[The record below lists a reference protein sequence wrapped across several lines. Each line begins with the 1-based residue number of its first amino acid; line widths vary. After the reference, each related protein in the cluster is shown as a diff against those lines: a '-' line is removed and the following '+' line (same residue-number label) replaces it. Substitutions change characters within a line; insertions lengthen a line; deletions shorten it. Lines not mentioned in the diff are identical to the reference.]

1 MGLCRASVSDADT
14 RRFTERSGGDASDT
28 DGQPA
33 RASKRER
40 TSQTPYN
47 STQMSVL
54 GIGVDLVECARIQ
67 RSIERFGDR
76 FLHRVFTDG
85 EIEYSM
91 SMKFPARHLAA
102 RFAAKEAVSKAFG
115 TGIGKAMGWRDID
128 VRKKESGEPFLVFSG
143 PAKEL
148 AARRGVTSA
157 LITLSHTEHHAM
169 ASVVLEGATSQ
180 PD

>member
-1 MGLCRASVSDADT
+1 
-14 RRFTERSGGDASDT
+14 
-28 DGQPA
+28 
-33 RASKRER
+33 
-40 TSQTPYN
+40 
-47 STQMSVL
+47 MSVL

-67 RSIERFGDR
+67 HSIDRFGER

-85 EIEYSM
+85 EIEYSI

-128 VRKKESGEPFLVFSG
+128 IGKKPSGEPFLVFARG
-143 PAKEL
+143 AKKLAKE
-148 AARRGVTSA
+148 RGVSNA

-169 ASVVLEGATSQ
+169 ACVVLDGK
-180 PD
+180 D

>member
-1 MGLCRASVSDADT
+1 
-14 RRFTERSGGDASDT
+14 
-28 DGQPA
+28 
-33 RASKRER
+33 
-40 TSQTPYN
+40 
-47 STQMSVL
+47 MSVL
-54 GIGVDLVECARIQ
+54 GIGVDLVECARIE

-128 VRKKESGEPFLVFSG
+128 VRKKPSGEPFLVFSDG
-143 PAKEL
+143 ADKLAK
-148 AARRGVTSA
+148 ARGVTNA
-157 LITLSHTEHHAM
+157 LITLSHSDQHAV
-169 ASVVLEGATSQ
+169 ATIVLEGER
-180 PD
+180 

>member
-1 MGLCRASVSDADT
+1 
-14 RRFTERSGGDASDT
+14 
-28 DGQPA
+28 
-33 RASKRER
+33 
-40 TSQTPYN
+40 
-47 STQMSVL
+47 MSVL

-67 RSIERFGDR
+67 HSIDRFGDR

-128 VRKKESGEPFLVFSG
+128 IRKKPSGEPFLVFSG
-143 PAKEL
+143 PAQEL
-148 AARRGVTSA
+148 AAARGVGSA
-157 LITLSHTEHHAM
+157 LITLSHTELHAM
-169 ASVVLEGATSQ
+169 AVIVLEG
-180 PD
+180 